1 MAVSTSLPLRARRR
15 RVPALRLALLV
26 LALLITLLPVYWMAI
41 TSLKTQL
48 EVFAVPPTFVP
59 QQPILENYISLFTN
73 RNMGAYLLNS
83 LIVVGASVLLALAI
97 GSLAAY
103 ALARFRIGRF
113 NDQVSFWV
121 LAPRMIPPIAIVV
134 PIFLILQQLGLLNK
148 HLGLIL
154 VYTAFNLPFVVWM
167 MRSFFQEIPIDL
179 EEAAMVDGASR
190 LRAFWHVML
199 PLAAPGLAAT
209 AIFAIIVTY
218 NEFFFALTLTSTP
231 AAATLPVGTAA
242 LIGKTQTL
250 FGEMAAAGVVATAPI
265 VLFALLVQRHLVRGL
280 TMGAVK

>member
-1 MAVSTSLPLRARRR
+1 MAVSIATQRHRRRR
-15 RVPALRLALLV
+15 RVPSLRLALLA
-26 LALLITLLPVYWMAI
+26 LALVITLLPVYWMAI
-41 TSLKTQL
+41 TSLKTQV
-48 EVFAVPPTFVP
+48 EVFASPPTFVAQRP
-59 QQPILENYISLFTN
+59 TLENYVSLFAN

-103 ALARFRIGRF
+103 GLARFRMGRL
-113 NDQVSFWV
+113 NDRLSFWV

-134 PIFLILQQLGLLNK
+134 PIFLILQQFGLLNRR
-148 HLGLIL
+148 LGLIL

-167 MRSFFQEIPIDL
+167 MRSFFQEIPLDL

-190 LRAFWHVML
+190 LSAFWYVML
-199 PLAAPGLAAT
+199 PLAAPGLVAT

-265 VLFALLVQRHLVRGL
+265 VFFALLVQRHLVRGL

>member
-1 MAVSTSLPLRARRR
+1 MAASIALRRHGRRR
-15 RVPALRLALLV
+15 KVPALRLALLA
-26 LALLITLLPVYWMAI
+26 LALVITLLPVYWMAI
-41 TSLKTQL
+41 TSLKTQV

-59 QQPILENYISLFTN
+59 QQPTLENYISLFAN

-103 ALARFRIGRF
+103 ALARFPMGRL
-113 NDQVSFWV
+113 NDRLSFCV

-190 LRAFWHVML
+190 LSAFWHVML
-199 PLAAPGLAAT
+199 PLAAPGLVAT

-250 FGEMAAAGVVATAPI
+250 FGEMAAAGMVATVPI

>member
-1 MAVSTSLPLRARRR
+1 MAVSTTIRWRRGSG
-15 RVPALRLALLV
+15 LRLALLA
-26 LALLITLLPVYWMAI
+26 LALVITLLPIYWMAI
-41 TSLKTQL
+41 TSLKTQV
-48 EVFAVPPTFVP
+48 EVFASPPTLMP
-59 QQPILENYISLFTN
+59 QRPTLENYVSLFAN

-83 LIVVGASVLLALAI
+83 LIVVGASVLLALVI

-103 ALARFRIGRF
+103 ALARFRMGRL
-113 NDQVSFWV
+113 NDRLSFWV

-134 PIFLILQQLGLLNK
+134 PIFLILQQFGLLNK

-190 LRAFWHVML
+190 LSAFWHVML
-199 PLAAPGLAAT
+199 PLAAPGLVAT

-265 VLFALLVQRHLVRGL
+265 VCFALLVQRHLVRGL

>member
-1 MAVSTSLPLRARRR
+1 MACSQS
-15 RVPALRLALLV
+15 
-26 LALLITLLPVYWMAI
+26 
-41 TSLKTQL
+41 
-48 EVFAVPPTFVP
+48 
-59 QQPILENYISLFTN
+59 
-73 RNMGAYLLNS
+73 
-83 LIVVGASVLLALAI
+83 
-97 GSLAAY
+97 
-103 ALARFRIGRF
+103 
-113 NDQVSFWV
+113 
-121 LAPRMIPPIAIVV
+121 IAIVV

-167 MRSFFQEIPIDL
+167 MRSFFHEIPIDL

-190 LRAFWHVML
+190 LSAFWHVML
-199 PLAAPGLAAT
+199 PLAAPGLVAT

-265 VLFALLVQRHLVRGL
+265 VFFALLVQRHLVRGL

>member
-1 MAVSTSLPLRARRR
+1 MAASTARPRRGR
-15 RVPALRLALLV
+15 RVLALRLALLL
-26 LALLITLLPVYWMAI
+26 LALAITLLPIYWMAI
-41 TSLKTQL
+41 TSLKTQV
-48 EVFAVPPTFVP
+48 EVFAAPPTFVP
-59 QQPILENYISLFTN
+59 QGPTLENYTSLFAN

-97 GSLAAY
+97 GSLAGY
-103 ALARFRIGRF
+103 ALARFRMGQL
-113 NDQVSFWV
+113 NDRISFWV
-121 LAPRMIPPIAIVV
+121 LAPRMIPPIAVVV

-167 MRSFFQEIPIDL
+167 MRSFFQEIPADL

-190 LRAFWHVML
+190 LSAFRHVML
-199 PLAAPGLAAT
+199 PLAAPGLVAT
-209 AIFAIIVTY
+209 AIFAVIVTY

-231 AAATLPVGTAA
+231 AAATLPVGTAS

>member
-1 MAVSTSLPLRARRR
+1 MAPSIAMQQHTRRR
-15 RVPALRLALLV
+15 RVPVLRLALLA
-26 LALLITLLPVYWMAI
+26 LALVITLLPVYWMAI
-41 TSLKTQL
+41 TSLKAQV
-48 EVFAVPPTFVP
+48 EVFASPPTFVP
-59 QQPILENYISLFTN
+59 QRPTLENYVSLFAN

-83 LIVVGASVLLALAI
+83 LIVVGVSVLLALAI

-103 ALARFRIGRF
+103 ALARFRMGRL
-113 NDQVSFWV
+113 NDRLSFWV

-134 PIFLILQQLGLLNK
+134 PIFLSLQQLGLLNK

-190 LRAFWHVML
+190 LSAFWHVML

-250 FGEMAAAGVVATAPI
+250 FGEMAAAGMLATVPI

-280 TMGAVK
+280 TLGAVK

>member
-1 MAVSTSLPLRARRR
+1 MATSIARQRHKGRR
-15 RVPALRLALLV
+15 RVPALRLALLA
-26 LALLITLLPVYWMAI
+26 LALAITLLPIYWMAI

-48 EVFAVPPTFVP
+48 EVFASPPTFVP
-59 QQPILENYISLFTN
+59 QRPTSENYVSLFAN

-103 ALARFRIGRF
+103 ALARFRMGRL
-113 NDQVSFWV
+113 NDRLSFWV

-190 LRAFWHVML
+190 LSAFWHVML
-199 PLAAPGLAAT
+199 PLAAPGLVAT

-250 FGEMAAAGVVATAPI
+250 FGEMAAAGVVATVPI
-265 VLFALLVQRHLVRGL
+265 ALFALLVQRHLVRGL

>member
-1 MAVSTSLPLRARRR
+1 MAVSTAIRTRGRR
-15 RVPALRLALLV
+15 RVPALRLALLL

-41 TSLKTQL
+41 TSLKTQI
-48 EVFAVPPTFVP
+48 EVFAAPPTLVP
-59 QQPILENYISLFTN
+59 QRPTLENYVSLFVQ
-73 RNMGAYLLNS
+73 RNMGAYLVNS
-83 LIVVGASVLLALAI
+83 LIVVGASVLLALAL

-103 ALARFRIGRF
+103 ALARFHMGRL
-113 NDQVSFWV
+113 NERVSFWV

-134 PIFLILQQLGLLNK
+134 PVFLILQQLGLLNK

-167 MRSFFQEIPIDL
+167 MRSFFREIPIDL

-190 LRAFWHVML
+190 LGAFRQVML
-199 PLAAPGLAAT
+199 PLAAPGLVAT

-265 VLFALLVQRHLVRGL
+265 VAFALLVQRHLVRGL

>member
-15 RVPALRLALLV
+15 RIPVLRLALLV
-26 LALLITLLPVYWMAI
+26 LALLITLLPVYWMVI

-59 QQPILENYISLFTN
+59 QQPVLENYISLFAN

-103 ALARFRIGRF
+103 ALARFRMGRL

-179 EEAAMVDGASR
+179 EEAATVDGASR
-190 LRAFWHVML
+190 LSAFWHVIL

-231 AAATLPVGTAA
+231 AAATLPVGTAS

-280 TMGAVK
+280 TLGAVK

>member
-1 MAVSTSLPLRARRR
+1 MAASIAMQRHSRRR
-15 RVPALRLALLV
+15 RVLALRLALLA
-26 LALLITLLPVYWMAI
+26 LALVITLLPVYWMAI
-41 TSLKTQL
+41 TSLKTQV
-48 EVFAVPPTFVP
+48 EVFASPPTFVP
-59 QQPILENYISLFTN
+59 QRPTSENYVSLFAN

-83 LIVVGASVLLALAI
+83 LIVVGASVLLALVV

-103 ALARFRIGRF
+103 ALARFRMGRL
-113 NDQVSFWV
+113 NDRLSFWV

-134 PIFLILQQLGLLNK
+134 PIFLILQQVGLLNK

-167 MRSFFQEIPIDL
+167 MRSFFQEVPIDL

-190 LRAFWHVML
+190 LSAFWHIML
-199 PLAAPGLAAT
+199 PLAAPGLVAT

-265 VLFALLVQRHLVRGL
+265 VFFALLVQRAL
-280 TMGAVK
+280 

>member
-1 MAVSTSLPLRARRR
+1 
-15 RVPALRLALLV
+15 
-26 LALLITLLPVYWMAI
+26 
-41 TSLKTQL
+41 
-48 EVFAVPPTFVP
+48 
-59 QQPILENYISLFTN
+59 
-73 RNMGAYLLNS
+73 MGAYLLNS
-83 LIVVGASVLLALAI
+83 LIVVGASVLLALVI

-103 ALARFRIGRF
+103 ALARFRMGRL
-113 NDQVSFWV
+113 NDRLSFWV
-121 LAPRMIPPIAIVV
+121 LAPRMIPSIAIVV
-134 PIFLILQQLGLLNK
+134 PIFLILQQIGLLNRR
-148 HLGLIL
+148 LGLIL

-167 MRSFFQEIPIDL
+167 MRSFFHEIPIDL
-179 EEAAMVDGASR
+179 EEAAMVDAASR
-190 LRAFWHVML
+190 LSAFWYVML
-199 PLAAPGLAAT
+199 PLAAPGLVAT

-265 VLFALLVQRHLVRGL
+265 VFFALLVQRHLVRGL

>member
-1 MAVSTSLPLRARRR
+1 MAASKAIRRPIKLRKGSA
-15 RVPALRLALLV
+15 PRLVLLV
-26 LALLITLLPVYWMAI
+26 LALLITLLPVYWMVI

-48 EVFAVPPTFVP
+48 EVFAAPPTFAP
-59 QQPILENYISLFTN
+59 QRPTLENYISLFAN
-73 RNMGAYLLNS
+73 RNLGAYLLNS
-83 LIVVGASVLLALAI
+83 LII

-103 ALARFRIGRF
+103 ALARFRIGRL
-113 NDQVSFWV
+113 NERISFWV

-134 PIFLILQQLGLLNK
+134 PIFLILQQFGLINK

-190 LRAFWHVML
+190 LRSFWHVVL
-199 PLAAPGLAAT
+199 PLAAPGLVAT
-209 AIFAIIVTY
+209 AIFAIITTY
-218 NEFFFALTLTSTP
+218 NEFFFALILTSTP
-231 AAATLPVGTAA
+231 AAATLPVGTAS

-265 VLFALLVQRHLVRGL
+265 VFFALLVQRHLVRGL

>member
-1 MAVSTSLPLRARRR
+1 MAASITLRRHGRRR
-15 RVPALRLALLV
+15 RVPALRLALLA
-26 LALLITLLPVYWMAI
+26 LALVITLLPVYWMAI
-41 TSLKTQL
+41 TSLKTQV
-48 EVFAVPPTFVP
+48 EVFATPPTFVP
-59 QQPILENYISLFTN
+59 QRPTLENYVSLFAN
-73 RNMGAYLLNS
+73 RNMGAYLFNS

-103 ALARFRIGRF
+103 ALARFPMGRL
-113 NDQVSFWV
+113 NDRLSFWV

-190 LRAFWHVML
+190 LSAFWHVML
-199 PLAAPGLAAT
+199 PLAAPGLVAT

-250 FGEMAAAGVVATAPI
+250 FGEMAAAGIVATVPI

>member
-1 MAVSTSLPLRARRR
+1 MAASIAMQRHKRRR
-15 RVPALRLALLV
+15 RVPALRLALLA
-26 LALLITLLPVYWMAI
+26 LALVITLLPIYWMAI

-48 EVFAVPPTFVP
+48 EVFASPPTFVP
-59 QQPILENYISLFTN
+59 QRPTSENYVSLFAN

-103 ALARFRIGRF
+103 ALARFRMGRL
-113 NDQVSFWV
+113 NDRLSFWV

-190 LRAFWHVML
+190 LSAFWHVML
-199 PLAAPGLAAT
+199 PLAAPGLVAT

-280 TMGAVK
+280 TLGAVK

>member
-1 MAVSTSLPLRARRR
+1 MAASIAMQRHRRR
-15 RVPALRLALLV
+15 RLPALRLALLV
-26 LALLITLLPVYWMAI
+26 LALVVTLLPVYWMAI
-41 TSLKTQL
+41 TSLKTQV
-48 EVFAVPPTFVP
+48 EVFASPPTFVV
-59 QQPILENYISLFTN
+59 QQPTLENYINLFAS

-103 ALARFRIGRF
+103 ALARFRMGRL
-113 NDQVSFWV
+113 NDRLSFWV

-134 PIFLILQQLGLLNK
+134 PIFLILQQVGLLNRR
-148 HLGLIL
+148 LGLVL

-167 MRSFFQEIPIDL
+167 MRSFFYEIPIDL

-190 LRAFWHVML
+190 LNAFWHVML
-199 PLAAPGLAAT
+199 PLAAPGLVAT

-265 VLFALLVQRHLVRGL
+265 VVFALLVQRHLVRGL